1 MTSRSFKASDSQ
13 QGKGIPMSVT
23 FARRTSSG
31 RYVNYSRESNDLDSE
46 IGSGEFMNYTVHI
59 PPTPD
64 NQPMDA
70 LISQRVEEQYVSNSL
85 FTGGFNSVTR
95 AHLMDKVIES
105 ETSHPQMAGAKG
117 SSCAITGCDGKV
129 MSDERGEDILPCEC
143 DLKICRDCY
152 LDAVKTGDGICP
164 GCKEPYKATDLDDQA
179 VDNSRPLPLP
189 PNVGTSKMERRL
201 SLMKSTKSVLMRSQT
216 GDFDHNRWLFETKGT
231 YGYGNA
237 IWPKEG
243 EFGNENSDGVGEHSE
258 LLNKPWRPLTR
269 KLNISAA
276 ILSPYR
282 LLIFVRIVVLALFL
296 AWRIRNKNEDAVWL
310 WFMSVVCE
318 VWFAFSWL
326 LDQLPKFCPVNRA
339 TDLTVLKEKFETP
352 GAHNPT
358 GKSDLPGI
366 DIFVSTADPEKEPP
380 LVTANTI
387 LSILAADYPV
397 EKLSCYVSD
406 DGGAL
411 LTFEAMAEAAS
422 FANLWVPFC
431 RKHDIEPR
439 NPESYF
445 NLKRD
450 PYKNKVRPDFV
461 KDRRRVKREYDEFKV
476 RVNGLPDSIRRRSD
490 AYNAREEIKAM
501 KLQRENGSDEPLEN
515 IKLPKATWMADGT
528 HWPGTWV
535 VSGAEHS
542 RGDHAGI
549 IQVMLKPP
557 SDEPLHGAAADSTPI
572 DLTEID
578 IRLPLLVYVSRE
590 KRPGYDHNKKAGAM
604 NALVRASAIMS
615 NGPFI
620 LNLDCDHYIYN
631 SQALREGMCFMM
643 DRGGDR
649 ICYVQFPQR
658 FEGIDP
664 SDRYANHNTVFFDV
678 NMRAL
683 DGLQGPVYVGTG
695 CLFRRI
701 ALYGFDPPRS
711 KDYHSGCCSCCFARR
726 KKSSTVASTPELR
739 MGDYDD
745 EEMNISQF
753 PKKFGNSS
761 FLIDSIPV
769 AEFQGRPLA
778 DHPAVQ
784 NGRPPGA
791 LTIPRD
797 LLDASTV
804 AEAISVISCW
814 YEDKT
819 EWGARV
825 GWIYGSVTEDVVT
838 GYRMH
843 NRGWKS
849 IYCVTK
855 RDAFRGTA
863 PINLTDRLHQVLR
876 WATGSV
882 EIFFSR
888 NNALLA
894 SSKMKILQRIAY
906 LNVGIYPFTSF
917 FLIVYCFL
925 PALSLF
931 TGQFIVQSLNV
942 AFLTY
947 LLIITLTLCM
957 LAVLEIKWSGI
968 ELEEWWRNEQFWLI
982 GGTSAHLAAV
992 LQGLLKVIAGIEISF
1007 TLTSKSGG
1015 DDDDEFADLYIIKWT
1030 SLMIPPIT
1038 IALYGF
1044 DPPRSKDY
1052 HSGCCSCCFARRK
1065 KSSTVAST
1073 PELRMGDYDDE
1084 EMNISQFPKKFGNS
1098 SFLIDS
1104 IPVAE
1109 FQGRPLADHP
1119 AVQNGRPPGALTM
1132 PRDLLDASTVAEAIS
1147 VISCW
1152 YEDKTEWGARVGW
1165 IYGSVTEDV
1174 VTGYRMHNRGWKSI
1188 YCVTKR
1194 DAFRGTAPINLTDRL
1209 HQVLRWATGSVEIF
1223 FSRNNA
1229 LLASSKMKIL
1239 QRIAYLNVGI
1249 YPFTSFFL
1257 IVYCFLPALSLFTG
1271 QFIVQ
1276 SLNVAFLTYLLI
1288 ITLTLCMLAVLEIKW
1303 SGIELEEWWRNEQFW
1318 LIGGTS
1324 AHLAAVLQ
1332 GLLKVIAGIE
1342 ISFTLT
1348 SKSGGDDDD
1357 EFADLYII
1365 KWTSLMIPPI
1375 TIMMTN
1381 LIAIAVGVSRT
1392 IYSTIPEWS
1401 RLLGGVFFSFWVL
1414 AHLYPFAKG
1423 LMGRRGRTPTIV
1435 FVWSGLLAITISLLW
1450 VAIDPPSG
1458 SSQIG
1463 GSFTFP

>member
-1 MTSRSFKASDSQ
+1 MAARSSQ
-13 QGKGIPMSVT
+13 QGKSVPSVT

-31 RYVNYSRESNDLDSE
+31 RYVNLSRESLDSE
-46 IGSGEFMNYTVHI
+46 ISSVEFSNYTVHI

-64 NQPMDA
+64 NQPMEQPMDPS
-70 LISQRVEEQYVSNSL
+70 LSQRVEEQYVSSSL

-105 ETSHPQMAGAKG
+105 ETNHPQMAGAKG
-117 SSCAITGCDGKV
+117 SSCAVPGCDGKV

-143 DLKICRDCY
+143 DFKICRDCY
-152 LDAVKTGDGICP
+152 VDAVKTGDGNCP
-164 GCKEPYKATDLDDQA
+164 GCKEPYKNTDLAENA
-179 VDNSRPLPLP
+179 VDPGRRPLPLP
-189 PNVGTSKMERRL
+189 SNVGMSKMERRL
-201 SLMKSTKSVLMRSQT
+201 SLMRSANKSMLIKSHSGLMRSQT

-243 EFGNENSDGVGEHSE
+243 EFGNDNNDGGGGGGGEPSE
-258 LLNKPWRPLTR
+258 LLSKPWRPLTR
-269 KLNISAA
+269 KLKVPAA
-276 ILSPYR
+276 VISPYR
-282 LLIFVRIVVLALFL
+282 LLIFVRMVVLGLFL
-296 AWRIRNKNEDAVWL
+296 QWRISHPNDDARWL
-310 WFMSVVCE
+310 WLMSVICE
-318 VWFAFSWL
+318 LWFAFSWL

-339 TDLTVLKEKFETP
+339 TDLNVLKEKFEDP
-352 GAHNPT
+352 YQI
-358 GKSDLPGI
+358 SDLPGV

-397 EKLSCYVSD
+397 EKLACYVSD

-422 FANLWVPFC
+422 FANAWVPFC
-431 RKHDIEPR
+431 RKHNIEPR

-445 NLKRD
+445 SLKKD

-476 RVNGLPDSIRRRSD
+476 RINGLPDSIRRRSD

-501 KLQRENGSDEPLEN
+501 KLQRETAGDEPLEPV
-515 IKLPKATWMADGT
+515 KVSKATWMADGT
-528 HWPGTWV
+528 HWPGTWT
-535 VSGAEHS
+535 VSASEHS
-542 RGDHAGI
+542 KGDHAGI

-557 SDEPLHGAAADSTPI
+557 SHEPLLGSAIDEGNPT
-572 DLTEID
+572 DLTEVD
-578 IRLPLLVYVSRE
+578 IRLPMLVYVSRE

-604 NALVRASAIMS
+604 NALVRSSAIMS

-631 SQALREGMCFMM
+631 SQAVREGMCFMM

-649 ICYVQFPQR
+649 LCYIQFPQR

-695 CLFRRI
+695 CLFRRV
-701 ALYGFDPPRS
+701 ALYGFDPPRT
-711 KDYHSGCCSCCFARR
+711 KEYHPGCCSCCFARR
-726 KKSSTVASTPELR
+726 KKSASVASAPEENKALR
-739 MGDYDD
+739 MGDFDD
-745 EEMNISQF
+745 EEMNMALF
-753 PKKFGNSS
+753 PKRFGNSS

-769 AEFQGRPLA
+769 AELEGRPLA
-778 DHPAVQ
+778 DHPAVKY
-784 NGRPPGA
+784 GRAPGA
-791 LTIPRD
+791 LTRPRE

-819 EWGARV
+819 EWGNRV

-849 IYCVTK
+849 VYCVTK

-894 SSKMKILQRIAY
+894 SPRMKLLQRIAY
-906 LNVGIYPFTSF
+906 LNVGIYPFTSV

-931 TGQFIVQSLNV
+931 SGQFIVQSLNV
-942 AFLTY
+942 TFLTY
-947 LLIITLTLCM
+947 LLVITLTLCA

-968 ELEEWWRNEQFWLI
+968 SLEEWWRNEQFWLI

-1007 TLTSKSGG
+1007 TLTSKSAG
-1015 DDDDEFADLYIIKWT
+1015 DENDDEFADLYIIKWT
-1030 SLMIPPIT
+1030 SLMIPPI
-1038 IALYGF
+1038 
-1044 DPPRSKDY
+1044 
-1052 HSGCCSCCFARRK
+1052 
-1065 KSSTVAST
+1065 V
-1073 PELRMGDYDDE
+1073 
-1084 EMNISQFPKKFGNS
+1084 
-1098 SFLIDS
+1098 
-1104 IPVAE
+1104 
-1109 FQGRPLADHP
+1109 
-1119 AVQNGRPPGALTM
+1119 
-1132 PRDLLDASTVAEAIS
+1132 
-1147 VISCW
+1147 
-1152 YEDKTEWGARVGW
+1152 
-1165 IYGSVTEDV
+1165 
-1174 VTGYRMHNRGWKSI
+1174 
-1188 YCVTKR
+1188 
-1194 DAFRGTAPINLTDRL
+1194 
-1209 HQVLRWATGSVEIF
+1209 
-1223 FSRNNA
+1223 
-1229 LLASSKMKIL
+1229 
-1239 QRIAYLNVGI
+1239 
-1249 YPFTSFFL
+1249 
-1257 IVYCFLPALSLFTG
+1257 
-1271 QFIVQ
+1271 
-1276 SLNVAFLTYLLI
+1276 
-1288 ITLTLCMLAVLEIKW
+1288 
-1303 SGIELEEWWRNEQFW
+1303 
-1318 LIGGTS
+1318 
-1324 AHLAAVLQ
+1324 
-1332 GLLKVIAGIE
+1332 
-1342 ISFTLT
+1342 
-1348 SKSGGDDDD
+1348 
-1357 EFADLYII
+1357 
-1365 KWTSLMIPPI
+1365 
-1375 TIMMTN
+1375 IMMIN

-1392 IYSTIPEWS
+1392 IYSTIPQWS

-1435 FVWSGLLAITISLLW
+1435 FVWSGLIAITISLLW
-1450 VAIDPPSG
+1450 VAINPPEG
-1458 SSQIG
+1458 STQIG
-1463 GSFTFP
+1463 GSFQFP

>member
-1 MTSRSFKASDSQ
+1 MTSKSFKLSRSSLSATSDASETQ
-13 QGKGIPMSVT
+13 KPPLPPTVT
-23 FARRTSSG
+23 FGRRTSSG
-31 RYVNYSRESNDLDSE
+31 RYVSYSRDDLDSE
-46 IGSGEFMNYTVHI
+46 LGSNDYMNYTVHL

-64 NQPMDA
+64 NQPMDTT
-70 LISQRVEEQYVSNSL
+70 ISQKVEEQYVSSSL
-85 FTGGFNSVTR
+85 FTGGFNSITR
-95 AHLMDKVIES
+95 AHLMDKVTES
-105 ETSHPQMAGAKG
+105 EVNHPQMAGVKG
-117 SSCAITGCDGKV
+117 SACGVPGCDSKV
-129 MSDERGEDILPCEC
+129 MSDERGVDILPCEC
-143 DLKICRDCY
+143 DYKICRDCY
-152 LDAVKTGDGICP
+152 IDAVKTGDGMCP
-164 GCKEPYKATDLDDQA
+164 GCKEPYKNTELDELA
-179 VDNSRPLPLP
+179 VDNGRPLPLP
-189 PNVGTSKMERRL
+189 APGGVSKMERRL
-201 SLMKSTKSVLMRSQT
+201 SLMKSTKSALMRSQT

-243 EFGNENSDGVGEHSE
+243 NFGNAKDDDVVEPTE
-258 LLNKPWRPLTR
+258 LMGRPWRPLTR
-269 KLNISAA
+269 KLKIPAA

-282 LLIFVRIVVLALFL
+282 LIIFIRMVALVLFL
-296 AWRIRNKNEDAVWL
+296 HWRITHKNTDAIWL
-310 WFMSVVCE
+310 WGMSIVCE
-318 VWFAFSWL
+318 IWFAFSWL
-326 LDQLPKFCPVNRA
+326 LDQLPKLCPINRS
-339 TDLTVLKEKFETP
+339 TDLNVLKEKFEMPTP
-352 GAHNPT
+352 DNPT

-366 DIFVSTADPEKEPP
+366 DVFVSTADPEKEPP

-397 EKLSCYVSD
+397 EKLACYVSD

-422 FANLWVPFC
+422 FANVWVPFC

-450 PYKNKVRPDFV
+450 PYKNKVKPDFV
-461 KDRRRVKREYDEFKV
+461 KDRRRLKREYDEFKV
-476 RVNGLPDSIRRRSD
+476 RINGLPDSIRRRSD
-490 AYNAREEIKAM
+490 AFHAREEIKAM
-501 KLQRENGSDEPLEN
+501 KLQRQNRGDEPVEP
-515 IKLPKATWMADGT
+515 IKVPKATWMADGS
-528 HWPGTWV
+528 HWPGTWLNT
-535 VSGAEHS
+535 SAEHLK
-542 RGDHAGI
+542 GDHAGI

-557 SDEPLHGAAADSTPI
+557 SDEPLIGNADDAKLI
-572 DLTEID
+572 DLTDVD

-604 NALVRASAIMS
+604 NALVRASAVMS

-631 SQALREGMCFMM
+631 SKAMREGMCFMM

-649 ICYVQFPQR
+649 LCYVQFPQR

-695 CLFRRI
+695 CLFRRV
-701 ALYGFDPPRS
+701 ALYGFDPPRA
-711 KDYHSGCCSCCFARR
+711 KEDHATFCSCCFGRN
-726 KKSSTVASTPELR
+726 KKKHSNTSEENRALK
-739 MGDYDD
+739 MGDSDD
-745 EEMNISQF
+745 EEMMNLSFF

-761 FLIDSIPV
+761 ILIDSIPV

-778 DHPAVQ
+778 DHPAVK
-784 NGRPPGA
+784 NGRRPGA

-797 LLDASTV
+797 PLEASIV

-819 EWGARV
+819 EWGQRV

-849 IYCVTK
+849 VYCVTK

-888 NNALLA
+888 NNAIMA
-894 SSKMKILQRIAY
+894 SPRMKFLQRIAY

-931 TGQFIVQSLNV
+931 SGQFIVQTLNV
-942 AFLTY
+942 TFLAY
-947 LLIITLTLCM
+947 LLAITVTLCI

-992 LQGLLKVIAGIEISF
+992 LQGLLKVVAGIEISF

-1015 DDDDEFADLYIIKWT
+1015 DDIDDEFADLYI
-1030 SLMIPPIT
+1030 
-1038 IALYGF
+1038 
-1044 DPPRSKDY
+1044 
-1052 HSGCCSCCFARRK
+1052 
-1065 KSSTVAST
+1065 V
-1073 PELRMGDYDDE
+1073 
-1084 EMNISQFPKKFGNS
+1084 
-1098 SFLIDS
+1098 
-1104 IPVAE
+1104 
-1109 FQGRPLADHP
+1109 
-1119 AVQNGRPPGALTM
+1119 
-1132 PRDLLDASTVAEAIS
+1132 
-1147 VISCW
+1147 
-1152 YEDKTEWGARVGW
+1152 
-1165 IYGSVTEDV
+1165 
-1174 VTGYRMHNRGWKSI
+1174 
-1188 YCVTKR
+1188 
-1194 DAFRGTAPINLTDRL
+1194 
-1209 HQVLRWATGSVEIF
+1209 
-1223 FSRNNA
+1223 
-1229 LLASSKMKIL
+1229 
-1239 QRIAYLNVGI
+1239 
-1249 YPFTSFFL
+1249 
-1257 IVYCFLPALSLFTG
+1257 
-1271 QFIVQ
+1271 
-1276 SLNVAFLTYLLI
+1276 
-1288 ITLTLCMLAVLEIKW
+1288 KW
-1303 SGIELEEWWRNEQFW
+1303 S
-1318 LIGGTS
+1318 
-1324 AHLAAVLQ
+1324 
-1332 GLLKVIAGIE
+1332 
-1342 ISFTLT
+1342 
-1348 SKSGGDDDD
+1348 
-1357 EFADLYII
+1357 
-1365 KWTSLMIPPI
+1365 SLMIPPI
-1375 TIMMTN
+1375 TIMMVN

-1392 IYSTIPEWS
+1392 IYSTIPQWS

-1435 FVWSGLLAITISLLW
+1435 FVWSGLIAIIISLLW
-1450 VAIDPPSG
+1450 VAINPPAG
-1458 SSQIG
+1458 TDQIG
-1463 GSFTFP
+1463 GSFQFP

>member
-1 MTSRSFKASDSQ
+1 MAARSSQ
-13 QGKGIPMSVT
+13 QGKGVPSVT

-31 RYVNYSRESNDLDSE
+31 RYVNLSRESLDSE
-46 IGSGEFMNYTVHI
+46 ISSVEFSNYTVHI

-64 NQPMDA
+64 NQPMEQPIDPS
-70 LISQRVEEQYVSNSL
+70 LSQRVEEQYVSSSL

-95 AHLMDKVIES
+95 AHLMDKVIDS
-105 ETSHPQMAGAKG
+105 ETNHPQMAGAKG
-117 SSCAITGCDGKV
+117 SSCAVPGCDGKV

-143 DLKICRDCY
+143 DFKICRDCY
-152 LDAVKTGDGICP
+152 VDAVKTGDGICP
-164 GCKEPYKATDLDDQA
+164 GCKEPYKNTDLAENA
-179 VDNSRPLPLP
+179 VDPGRRPLPLP
-189 PNVGTSKMERRL
+189 SNVGMSKMERRL
-201 SLMKSTKSVLMRSQT
+201 SLMRSANKSMLIKSHSGLMRSQT

-243 EFGNENSDGVGEHSE
+243 EFGNDNNDGGSGGEPSE

-269 KLNISAA
+269 KLKIPAA
-276 ILSPYR
+276 VISPYR
-282 LLIFVRIVVLALFL
+282 LLIFVRMAVLGLFL
-296 AWRIRNKNEDAVWL
+296 EWRITNPNNDARWL
-310 WFMSVVCE
+310 WLMSVICE
-318 VWFAFSWL
+318 LWFAFSWL
-326 LDQLPKFCPVNRA
+326 LDQLPKFFPVNRA
-339 TDLTVLKEKFETP
+339 TDLNVLKEKFETP
-352 GAHNPT
+352 YPI
-358 GKSDLPGI
+358 SDLPGV

-397 EKLSCYVSD
+397 EKLACYVSD

-422 FANLWVPFC
+422 FANTWVPFC

-445 NLKRD
+445 SLKKD

-476 RVNGLPDSIRRRSD
+476 RINGLPDSIRRRSD

-501 KLQRENGSDEPLEN
+501 KLQRETAGDE
-515 IKLPKATWMADGT
+515 LPEPVKISKATWMADGT
-528 HWPGTWV
+528 HWPGTWT
-535 VSGAEHS
+535 VSAPEHS

-557 SDEPLHGAAADSTPI
+557 SHEPLLGSASDGNPI
-572 DLTEID
+572 DLTEVD
-578 IRLPLLVYVSRE
+578 IRLPMLVYVSRE

-604 NALVRASAIMS
+604 NALVRSSAIMS
-615 NGPFI
+615 NGAFI

-631 SQALREGMCFMM
+631 SQAIREGMCFMM

-649 ICYVQFPQR
+649 LCYVQFPQR

-695 CLFRRI
+695 CLFRRV
-701 ALYGFDPPRS
+701 ALYGFDPPRI
-711 KDYHSGCCSCCFARR
+711 KEYHPGCCSCCFARR
-726 KKSSTVASTPELR
+726 KKSASVASSPEENKALR
-739 MGDYDD
+739 MGDFDD
-745 EEMNISQF
+745 EEMNLALF
-753 PKKFGNSS
+753 PKRFGNSS
-761 FLIDSIPV
+761 ILIDSIPV
-769 AEFQGRPLA
+769 AELEGRPLA
-778 DHPAVQ
+778 DHPAVKY
-784 NGRPPGA
+784 GRAPGA
-791 LTIPRD
+791 LTRARD

-819 EWGARV
+819 EWGNRV

-849 IYCVTK
+849 VYCVTK

-894 SSKMKILQRIAY
+894 SPKMKFLQRIAY
-906 LNVGIYPFTSF
+906 LNVGIYPFTSI

-931 TGQFIVQSLNV
+931 SGQFIVQTLNV
-942 AFLTY
+942 TFLTY
-947 LLIITLTLCM
+947 LLVITLTLCM

-968 ELEEWWRNEQFWLI
+968 SLEEWWRNEQFWLI

-1007 TLTSKSGG
+1007 TLTSKSAG
-1015 DDDDEFADLYIIKWT
+1015 DENDDEFADLYIIKWT
-1030 SLMIPPIT
+1030 SLMIPP
-1038 IALYGF
+1038 
-1044 DPPRSKDY
+1044 
-1052 HSGCCSCCFARRK
+1052 
-1065 KSSTVAST
+1065 
-1073 PELRMGDYDDE
+1073 
-1084 EMNISQFPKKFGNS
+1084 
-1098 SFLIDS
+1098 
-1104 IPVAE
+1104 
-1109 FQGRPLADHP
+1109 
-1119 AVQNGRPPGALTM
+1119 
-1132 PRDLLDASTVAEAIS
+1132 
-1147 VISCW
+1147 
-1152 YEDKTEWGARVGW
+1152 
-1165 IYGSVTEDV
+1165 V
-1174 VTGYRMHNRGWKSI
+1174 V
-1188 YCVTKR
+1188 
-1194 DAFRGTAPINLTDRL
+1194 
-1209 HQVLRWATGSVEIF
+1209 
-1223 FSRNNA
+1223 
-1229 LLASSKMKIL
+1229 
-1239 QRIAYLNVGI
+1239 
-1249 YPFTSFFL
+1249 
-1257 IVYCFLPALSLFTG
+1257 
-1271 QFIVQ
+1271 
-1276 SLNVAFLTYLLI
+1276 
-1288 ITLTLCMLAVLEIKW
+1288 
-1303 SGIELEEWWRNEQFW
+1303 
-1318 LIGGTS
+1318 
-1324 AHLAAVLQ
+1324 
-1332 GLLKVIAGIE
+1332 
-1342 ISFTLT
+1342 
-1348 SKSGGDDDD
+1348 
-1357 EFADLYII
+1357 
-1365 KWTSLMIPPI
+1365 
-1375 TIMMTN
+1375 IMMIN
-1381 LIAIAVGVSRT
+1381 LIAIAVGFSRT
-1392 IYSTIPEWS
+1392 IYSTIPQWS

-1435 FVWSGLLAITISLLW
+1435 FVWSGLIAITISLLW
-1450 VAIDPPSG
+1450 VAINPPEG
-1458 SSQIG
+1458 STQIG
-1463 GSFTFP
+1463 GSFQFP